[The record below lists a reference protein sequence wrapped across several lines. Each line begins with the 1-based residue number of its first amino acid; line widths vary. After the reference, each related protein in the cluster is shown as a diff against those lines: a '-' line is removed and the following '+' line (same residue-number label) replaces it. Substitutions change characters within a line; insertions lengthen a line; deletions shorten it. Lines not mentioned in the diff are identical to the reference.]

1 MENSKKVTEKV
12 TKEKTAPKVAEIET
26 TVQVVEPPQETWEV
40 KDRLYKLIKSPNSP
54 WYRIRTVSAQSSPLY
69 FYDEE
74 TQRSRPL
81 RLSSTHETPFMDE
94 QEGDVMVRSIEF
106 TNGHLY
112 VGAQDVDLQKFLSIY
127 HPDNDKVWY
136 EVKPNEE
143 AQQEVASIDDEID
156 ALIKAREISIDHA
169 AAILRVEYGN
179 QVDSKKSD
187 EIRRDVLIYAKH
199 NPIVFLDFV
208 GDDDLMLKE
217 VGIKA
222 VNHNIIQLTDG
233 NSIFKWANG
242 KKLFTVPFD
251 EQPYSALGRY
261 FKTDEGVEVFKAI
274 NKKLAN

>member
-1 MENSKKVTEKV
+1 MKKNNKVTEKV
-12 TKEKTAPKVAEIET
+12 IKEVEVLDTPT
-26 TVQVVEPPQETWEV
+26 TQVIEPPKNTWEI
-40 KDRLYKLIKSPNSP
+40 KDRLYKLIQSPNSP
-54 WYRIRTVSAQSSPLY
+54 WYRIRTVSAASSPLY
-69 FYDEE
+69 YYDEE
-74 TQRSRPL
+74 AQRSRPL
-81 RLSSTHETPFMDE
+81 RLSSNHATPFMDE

-106 TNGHLY
+106 NNGHLY

-169 AAILRVEYGN
+169 AAILRVEQGN
-179 QVDSKKSD
+179 RVDSKKSD
-187 EIRRDVLIYAKH
+187 ELRRDILIYAKH
-199 NPIVFLDFV
+199 NPLLFLDFV
-208 GDDDLMLKE
+208 SDDDLMLKE

-222 VNHNIIQLTDG
+222 VNHAIIQLTDG

-274 NKKLAN
+274 NKKLAL